1 MQQDKRTVKTEKAIR
16 EAFFSLLRKK
26 SIEQVTVND
35 ICEAAMISRNTFYG
49 HYADKYLL
57 LETLSKEF
65 ILQILNKV
73 IFAGTRIAYQNAI
86 HTAAWAFFQHLDEN
100 KEMLQILS
108 RNDPHFWPIFSSEMQ
123 EFMLTFSGASNRLRV
138 FTAYSASALTG
149 CYRDYFE
156 GKLPMSPEKFVQ
168 CIIEIA
174 EKTNTFMVK
183 T

>member
-16 EAFFSLLRKK
+16 EAFLALLRKK
-26 SIEQVTVND
+26 DIDQVTVND

-65 ILQILNKV
+65 IHQILNKV
-73 IFAGTRIAYQNAI
+73 IFAGTKIGYQNAI
-86 HTAAWAFFQHLDEN
+86 YSTAWEFFQHLDAN
-100 KEMLQILS
+100 KEMLRRLG
-108 RNDPHFWPIFSSEMQ
+108 RNDPHFWHIFSGEMQ
-123 EFMLTFSGASNRLRV
+123 EFMLTFTGISNRLRV

-156 GKLPMSPEKFVQ
+156 GNLSMSPEEFVQ

-174 EKTNTFMVK
+174 GKTNTFMANP
-183 T
+183 